1 MINRLSWSLLFLCLC
16 FSANLLA
23 DESTDQPF
31 FKVSPIVCVTD
42 TKQKVCEF
50 NIQVHFRLAPFKEL
64 CLEVT
69 QRPQYTQCY
78 TQNGLIIEKFIIKTE
93 HPLTLKLINPINNE
107 VVQQQLL
114 SIANYEA
121 KDYRIKR
128 RFGWSL

>member
-1 MINRLSWSLLFLCLC
+1 MIKRLYLALLLLCFFFSSLCLSEE
-16 FSANLLA
+16 FSN
-23 DESTDQPF
+23 QPF
-31 FKVSPIVCVTD
+31 FKVSPAVCVTEA
-42 TKQKVCEF
+42 KQKACEF
-50 NIQVHFRLAPFKEL
+50 KIQVHFRIAPFDEL

-78 TQNGLIIEKFIIKTE
+78 TQNGLIVEQLNIKTK
-93 HPLTLKLINPINNE
+93 HPLTIKLVNPLSNQI
-107 VVQQQLL
+107 VKKQLL

>member
-78 TQNGLIIEKFIIKTE
+78 TQNGLI
-93 HPLTLKLINPINNE
+93 NPINNE